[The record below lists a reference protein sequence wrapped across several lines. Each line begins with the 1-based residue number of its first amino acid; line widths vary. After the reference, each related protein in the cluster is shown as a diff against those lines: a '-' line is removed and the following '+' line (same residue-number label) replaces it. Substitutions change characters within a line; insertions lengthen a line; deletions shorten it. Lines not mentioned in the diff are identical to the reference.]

1 MVGHEVALRVKVLD
15 NRDTM
20 FLFVR
25 WLINGLALVIVS
37 SLVPNVRLDSFFDA
51 LLAAL
56 VLGFINA
63 TIRWV
68 LIVLTLPINL
78 VTLGLFTFVI
88 NALMILLA
96 SRILQG
102 FEVTGFGAAF
112 AMAVLLWL
120 ISLVSNWF
128 LGGRTATAV

>member
-1 MVGHEVALRVKVLD
+1 MLYL
-15 NRDTM
+15 
-20 FLFVR
+20 LLR
-25 WLINGLALVIVS
+25 WLINALALIIVAR
-37 SLVPNVRLDSFFDA
+37 LVPNVRIETFFDA

-88 NALMILLA
+88 NAFMILLA
-96 SRILQG
+96 SRVLQG
-102 FEVTGFGAAF
+102 FEVTGFAAAF
-112 AMAVLLWL
+112 SMAILLWL
-120 ISLVSNWF
+120 ISLLTNWF
-128 LGGRTATAV
+128 LGGGE